1 MPQADSVFTAFTPVT
16 KPEPGSGL
24 MRVIQVSASQDCVSF
39 VVAAGFYERNFTG
52 RFYDLSN
59 RVLAQ
64 CCYSTDFPAYAEIL
78 PLISPLLDD
87 SYPPRFLSQQDTAWV
102 SHGYSGLLLEEDA
115 QDFIYDFGSVE
126 DERG

>member
-1 MPQADSVFTAFTPVT
+1 MSQAESVFTAFTSVT

-87 SYPPRFLSQQDTAWV
+87 SYPPLGFSRSRTRLGFRTATL
-102 SHGYSGLLLEEDA
+102 GYC
-115 QDFIYDFGSVE
+115 
-126 DERG
+126 

>member
-1 MPQADSVFTAFTPVT
+1 MPQAKRVFTAFTPVT

-78 PLISPLLDD
+78 PLISPLVDD
-87 SYPPRFLSQQDTAWV
+87 SYSPSVSLAAGHGLGFARLLWV
-102 SHGYSGLLLEEDA
+102 IA
-115 QDFIYDFGSVE
+115 
-126 DERG
+126 RGGRASLYIRLWFCGG